1 MSTSIIGNA
10 ISARKYLELP
20 EVKNAQNAGR
30 VLLTT
35 NIKVPLPTA
44 QDLYVSVKVPGQ
56 KLVFVDNSIALVQV
70 TAQPL
75 LLEVEK
81 IASRQMQGTWASI
94 YTGFV
99 NIQRNGRVVVDP
111 TQDIDDAPWPAWMQ
125 PYSD

>member
-1 MSTSIIGNA
+1 M
-10 ISARKYLELP
+10 
-20 EVKNAQNAGR
+20 
-30 VLLTT
+30 
-35 NIKVPLPTA
+35 
-44 QDLYVSVKVPGQ
+44 
-56 KLVFVDNSIALVQV
+56 QV

-99 NIQRNGRVVVDP
+99 NIQRNGRIVVDP
-111 TQDIDDAPWPAWMQ
+111 TQDIDDAPWPAWMP